1 MTTDR
6 TRNDG
11 TRTLA
16 PERAFVVH
24 FGSSDDS
31 RRRFEGRVE
40 HLSSGRAVHFSSR
53 ASLWSFFAE
62 LLDRPI
68 RS

>member
-1 MTTDR
+1 M
-6 TRNDG
+6 
-11 TRTLA
+11 A